1 MDSQFFQNPQVLIV
15 GAGPTGLVLAYELAR
30 RGIRARLIDKDQ
42 GPAEQSRALAIQ
54 VRTLEIFHFMGILE
68 EVLQKGQAIG
78 HINLFTHKKLLFQ
91 AQFRGLKSPYPF
103 PLILPQNDTEAILL
117 AALRKLGVE
126 VERDTE
132 LLEFQ
137 QEGERVLGTLRKSN
151 TKERFECAWL
161 VGCDGAHSV
170 VRRSLNLE
178 FKGAAYP
185 QLFSLAD
192 VELKS
197 ELKQNELSFFFDKDG
212 FFGVFPMRKGWVRLL
227 AVDPLGKK
235 RAPGENPSVDEFQA
249 WADHFLP
256 GKATIQKTYWLSD
269 FRLHHRGV
277 STYQK
282 GRVFIAGDAAH
293 IHSPAGGQGMNTGIQ
308 DSFNL
313 GWKLAGV
320 IQQSLAPEILETYSK
335 ERQPVGAHVLKS
347 TDRFFS
353 VMVSQSVIAR
363 FIRSFI
369 FPFIAQYILPKAMHK
384 MAYFVSQLQVNYRT
398 SSIVAQTPDQAW
410 ARETPCPGERAPDAV
425 FVGGNQ
431 DSKKL
436 FDLFQE
442 SKFTL
447 LVFNAHPAVFEE
459 ISREFGNV
467 FEVVKVS
474 GAEISK
480 IYGIAEEGVYLIRP
494 DAYVAYR
501 QQGFDFIFFKNYLK
515 KCFVSSLK

>member
-1 MDSQFFQNPQVLIV
+1 MPFSSVVLIV

-30 RGIRARLIDKDQ
+30 RGIKVRIIDKDQ

-68 EVLQKGQAIG
+68 EVMKKGQPIG

-91 AQFRGLKSPYPF
+91 AQFQGLKSPYPF

-117 AALRKLGVE
+117 EALQKLGVE
-126 VERDTE
+126 VERETE
-132 LLEFQ
+132 LLDFQ
-137 QEGERVLGTLRKSN
+137 QEGERVLGTLG
-151 TKERFECAWL
+151 KEQSKEPFECAWL
-161 VGCDGAHSV
+161 IGCDGAHSI

-192 VELKS
+192 VALKS
-197 ELKQNELSFFFDKDG
+197 DLKENELSFFFDKDG
-212 FFGVFPMRKGWVRLL
+212 FFGVFPMRKRWVRLL

-235 RAPGENPSVDEFQA
+235 RSAGENPSVAEFQA

-256 GKATIQKTYWLSD
+256 GKAIIEKAYWLSD

-277 STYQK
+277 SHYQE

-320 IQQSLAPEILETYSK
+320 IQQSWAPEILETYSK

-384 MAYFVSQLQVNYRT
+384 MAYFVSQLQVNYHT
-398 SSIVAQTPDQAW
+398 SSIVAQAPDQAW
-410 ARETPCPGERAPDAV
+410 AKETPCPGERAPDAV
-425 FVGGNQ
+425 FIDEKQN
-431 DSKKL
+431 SKKL
-436 FDLFQE
+436 FDLFQGA
-442 SKFTL
+442 KFTL
-447 LVFNAHPAVFEE
+447 LVFNANPAVFQK
-459 ISREFGNV
+459 ISKEFENI

-480 IYGIAEEGVYLIRP
+480 IYGIVEDGFYLIRP

-501 QQGFDFIFFKNYLK
+501 QQGFNFIFFKKYLK